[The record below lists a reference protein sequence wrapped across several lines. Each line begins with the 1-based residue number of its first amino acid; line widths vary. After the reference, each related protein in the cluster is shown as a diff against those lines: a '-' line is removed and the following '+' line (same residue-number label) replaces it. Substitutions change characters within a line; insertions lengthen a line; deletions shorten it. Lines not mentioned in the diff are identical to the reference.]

1 MSRITTPAQAGQAR
15 FVSALERVRDPGFWA
30 DWTAVV
36 ALVVLV
42 VVFGIASPAFLS
54 FGNIQAVLVAAAILV
69 MLTVGQTYVIITAGI
84 DLSVASALTLGSVV
98 LGQAVSRGWSIAIA
112 CVLAAIAGTLVGLI
126 NGFIIAKGKI
136 TDFIVTLGTLSA
148 AAGAALVLAN
158 GEPVTVTSN
167 FLLRLATGSL
177 GPIPYFV
184 VVALVI
190 AVIGHIVLFHTRFGT
205 HLLAT
210 GGDPEAA
217 RAMGINTD
225 RVKIAAYTISG
236 FLAGLASI
244 LLTARIGAAEPA
256 ANTSYLL
263 NSVAAVVLGGVSLF
277 GGRGSMVGP
286 VVGALLLTALVNG
299 LTLLGVSQF
308 YQQLA
313 IGIVVVLAALLMRYQ
328 R

>member
-1 MSRITTPAQAGQAR
+1 MSRITTAEQTQQTRTGAVLRQLR
-15 FVSALERVRDPGFWA
+15 EPGFWA
-30 DWTAVV
+30 EWTAVV
-36 ALVVLV
+36 ALIILV
-42 VVFGIASPAFLS
+42 FVFGIASPTFLS
-54 FGNIQAVLVAAAILV
+54 WGNVQAILVAAAILV
-69 MLTVGQTYVIITAGI
+69 LLSVGQAFVILTAGI

-98 LGQAVSRGWSIAIA
+98 LGQAYSRGWSMALA
-112 CVLAAIAGTLVGLI
+112 CVLAV
-126 NGFIIAKGKI
+126 
-136 TDFIVTLGTLSA
+136 V
-148 AAGAALVLAN
+148 AAGAALILSN
-158 GEPVTVTSN
+158 GEPVTVISS

-184 VVALVI
+184 LVAAVVAIV
-190 AVIGHIVLFHTRFGT
+190 AHIVLFHTRFGT

-244 LLTARIGAAEPA
+244 LLTARIGAAEPG
-256 ANTSYLL
+256 ANTTFLL

-277 GGRGSMVGP
+277 GGRGNMIGP

-313 IGIVVVLAALLMRYQ
+313 LGIIVVLSALLMRYQ